1 MPEPFL
7 NKVAGLRHRCFLV
20 NFAKFLRTTFLQN
33 TSGRLLLSN
42 LKIYLTEIKLTKLKT
57 DHILAE

>member
-20 NFAKFLRTTFLQN
+20 NFAKFLKTPFFIVHLRWLDI
-33 TSGRLLLSN
+33 SN
-42 LKIYLTEIKLTKLKT
+42 LNYIFI
-57 DHILAE
+57 AQ